1 MKRLTNYS
9 NGERLTL
16 ELPGLPTSANAIWRS
31 CVAARGRKVYS
42 YRSEEYRAWL
52 RRVEAEI
59 LARGVRI
66 PDDWPFVGVE
76 LILTPPNRRDVDVD
90 NRFKA
95 LFDAL
100 TAARFWRDD
109 SLVADV
115 RASLTEPVKGGRTL
129 VHFERRETKYQKYQ
143 ALETN

>member
-1 MKRLTNYS
+1 MERLTNYS

-100 TAARFWRDD
+100 TAAREAFGDCEVVVRDAFEDWR
-109 SLVADV
+109 LRPVENVEAKPVFTVGADV
-115 RASLTEPVKGGRTL
+115 
-129 VHFERRETKYQKYQ
+129 
-143 ALETN
+143 LELEIR